1 MAGDNYGI
9 QHSGTGDIGNS
20 GVQAF
25 GPNATATGAASASS
39 ADNVREQL
47 AEFRKLL
54 AAHETQLS
62 VTDRA
67 MAAAQLAIVDTHL
80 TVPSEQRDKKQLA
93 KAATRLATAVGSV
106 TTLLTSA
113 TALGQIIEQL
123 VH

>member
-9 QHSGTGDIGNS
+9 QHSGTGDVVNS

-25 GPNATATGAASASS
+25 GPHATASGTVPV
-39 ADNVREQL
+39 ADTARERL

-62 VTDRA
+62 VTERA
-67 MAAAQLAIVDTHL
+67 DVAAQLAIVDTHL
-80 TVPSEQRDKKQLA
+80 AVPSEQRDKTQLA
-93 KAATRLATAVGSV
+93 KAAGRLVKAVGSV

>member
-9 QHSGTGDIGNS
+9 QHSGTGDVVNS

-25 GPNATATGAASASS
+25 GPHSTASGVPASS
-39 ADNVREQL
+39 ADTVREQL

-62 VTDRA
+62 VTERA
-67 MAAAQLAIVDTHL
+67 DVAAQLAIVDTHL
-80 TVPSEQRDKKQLA
+80 AVPSEQRDKKQLA
-93 KAATRLATAVGSV
+93 AAAGRLVKAVGSV
-106 TTLLTSA
+106 TALLTSA
-113 TALGQIIEQL
+113 TALAHIIAQL